1 MDHKGLVREV
11 AERTG
16 LAREESADIIWAV
29 LEGLADQLSHGEAR
43 RLASEF
49 PDMSA
54 LLQARRRRRKEAHT
68 VRLHHFLLGD
78 VARRTGLTYEDARAG
93 AGAVLAA
100 LRETLSVEEYRHLT
114 AQLPGEYAGL
124 VEAA

>member
-16 LAREESADIIWAV
+16 LAREESADITWAV

-43 RLASEF
+43 RLAIEL
-49 PDMSA
+49 PHMSA
-54 LLQARRRRRKEAHT
+54 LLQARRRRRKEAHP
-68 VRLHHFLLGD
+68 VRLHHFVGD